1 MIKNTLLL
9 LVILVFSF
17 ASSASD
23 ASVSHAY
30 HSGLSG
36 VQLRDAGL
44 VVKIL
49 SDDNKGS
56 RHQRFILKMPVG
68 LTVLIAHNIDL
79 APRIK
84 NINVGDTVEFY
95 GQYEWNDKVGVVHW
109 THHDPAGRHVGGWLR
124 HNGTMYE

>member
-1 MIKNTLLL
+1 MIKNTLIS

-23 ASVSHAY
+23 VSDAY

-79 APRIK
+79 APRVQ
-84 NINVGDTVEFY
+84 NINLGDTVEFY
-95 GQYEWNDKVGVVHW
+95 GQYEWNDKGGVVHW

-124 HNGTMYE
+124 HNGIVYE